1 MRSIGS
7 EYRITL
13 PQFTF
18 SFVPFALLLGAA
30 LLAAETTQRLDFY
43 RTVYTIWATAVLVTP
58 ALCAFALPGD
68 SPVKS
73 NVWLL
78 FWTFS
83 FIVYIV
89 HLLYAVL
96 GVYHGSFREFID
108 GQGWFPALNN
118 VVFTAWW
125 TFDLALAWFYRSEQD
140 WVWKQRVAAH
150 IYIGGTFVLATV
162 VLKHGF
168 INVIGVTMTL
178 ALLVCLVIRYD
189 HARGLRRKAH
199 GGIVH

>member
-1 MRSIGS
+1 MRSSAS

-18 SFVPFALLLGAA
+18 SFVPFALLLGGA
-30 LLAAETTQRLDFY
+30 LLAAETTQQLDFY

-58 ALCAFALPGD
+58 ALCAFTLPGD
-68 SPVKS
+68 STTKR

-78 FWTFS
+78 FWTFA

-96 GVYHGSFREFID
+96 AVYHASFREFMD

-125 TFDLALAWFYRSEQD
+125 AFDLALAWLRVPETG
-140 WVWKQRVAAH
+140 WVWKQRLAAH

-168 INVIGVTMTL
+168 INVIGIAMTL
-178 ALLVCLVIRYD
+178 SLLVCLLIHYD
-189 HARGLRRKAH
+189 YARGLRRKIH
-199 GGIVH
+199 GGVVH